1 MTVRDVA
8 EARDALTAGMPELL
22 AGTRECA
29 WLDAKGQP
37 YQLDQP
43 RSSAELAKDVAALAN
58 ASGGI
63 IVIGLRT
70 RRDGPAEVIDEV
82 RPVPA
87 EFIDRDRYRKLVRE
101 RVFPFVRDF
110 ATWWLPAGDE
120 RGLLV
125 IDVPA
130 QASKDK
136 PFVVS
141 GTDRTQAAVDAS
153 SVAVPLRDDDGTHW
167 LSGQELHRLLT
178 EGWNVSGPPAACRGC
193 PQPVCTVDRRGR
205 RRSPVVR

>member
-1 MTVRDVA
+1 MRWLRQ
-8 EARDALTAGMPELL
+8 ARAADRGP
-22 AGTRECA
+22 RECA

-43 RSSAELAKDVAALAN
+43 KSAAELAKDVAALAN
-58 ASGGI
+58 TSGGV

-70 RRDGPAEVIDEV
+70 RREGSSEVIDEV
-82 RPVPA
+82 HPVPDKL
-87 EFIDRDRYRKLVRE
+87 IDRDRHRKLVRE

-110 ATWWLPAGDE
+110 STWWLPVGDE

-136 PFVVS
+136 PFIGS
-141 GTDRTQAAVDAS
+141 GSDGTQAAVDVS

-167 LSGQELHRLLT
+167 LSGQELHR
-178 EGWNVSGPPAACRGC
+178 P
-193 PQPVCTVDRRGR
+193 
-205 RRSPVVR
+205 